1 MPIQQFFS
9 FIMVRTSLL
18 SMGWWWGPL
27 CTNMLN
33 WIFIVLSSLKQQSA
47 CRHVAPLGP
56 GLEPTMMMMIVITTP
71 KVKMNLHKIQLDV
84 TYKCLIKWIINID
97 KQIYKSILN
106 KLNTYFWVGLLNYCG
121 SVFKKVKHE
130 DCIYIYDISVFPTW
144 HLYLWHQCF
153 SDMTSIFMT
162 SVFFTW
168 HLHLWDQCISHV
180 IKWKLFHLQ
189 MDVKDNELIPE

>member
-1 MPIQQFFS
+1 
-9 FIMVRTSLL
+9 
-18 SMGWWWGPL
+18 
-27 CTNMLN
+27 
-33 WIFIVLSSLKQQSA
+33 
-47 CRHVAPLGP
+47 
-56 GLEPTMMMMIVITTP
+56 MMMMIVITTP

-162 SVFFTW
+162 SVFFR
-168 HLHLWDQCISHV
+168 HDIYIYDISV
-180 IKWKLFHLQ
+180 FHMTSTFMRSVYFTCYQ
-189 MDVKDNELIPE
+189 MKTISSTDGCQRQRTHSRIGV